1 MGLHDDLFDFLGILQ
16 SITFDHVRVQAG
28 SDATGVATDM
38 ITLNSTL
45 KFAYRNTGTFFG
57 VHVTSTPVELS
68 YSDIVI
74 AAGNVRSMNN
84 NTHYTS

>member
-1 MGLHDDLFDFLGILQ
+1 MSDFDFFMGILQ
-16 SITFDHVRVQAG
+16 SIKFDHVRVQAG

-57 VHVTSTPVELS
+57 VHFLLSSTPPFAL
-68 YSDIVI
+68 
-74 AAGNVRSMNN
+74 AASKHNGRNEGHM
-84 NTHYTS
+84 